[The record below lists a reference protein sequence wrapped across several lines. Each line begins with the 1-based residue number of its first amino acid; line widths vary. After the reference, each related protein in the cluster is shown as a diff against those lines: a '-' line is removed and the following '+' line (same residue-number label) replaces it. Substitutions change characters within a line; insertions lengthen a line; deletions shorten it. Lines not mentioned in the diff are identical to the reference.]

1 MREERCETIVYETLE
16 EIKEAIAEN
25 CDLHDA
31 RLVDVILG
39 SDRKDAEFALQLNGY
54 VFVFYFIDLIEYS
67 IVCSDMINL
76 YTSQVIT
83 DKTEDGYITDFEG
96 IGMFFKS
103 KKLEM
108 SKRYNGLW

>member
-1 MREERCETIVYETLE
+1 MREERYETIVYETLE

-31 RLVDVILG
+31 RLVNVILAN
-39 SDRKDAEFALQLNGY
+39 DRKDAEFALQLNGY
-54 VFVFYFIDLIEYS
+54 VFVFYFIGLMEYS
-67 IVCSDMINL
+67 IVCDDMTNL
-76 YTSQVIT
+76 YTFEVIVN
-83 DKTEDGYITDFEG
+83 KTEDGYTTDFDG

-108 SKRYNGLW
+108 SKRYNGIW